1 VETARSAVVV
11 DHRVAHTD
19 TALGLCYI
27 RDVPNTTTLTV
38 RLDSDIKDAARR
50 RASRLGINL
59 STLIENDLRR
69 FINGHPIIIDDD
81 SFVPPERLLAD
92 IEEAEAELARG
103 ETTSVTVSQ
112 LDAYFDSLSQA
123 GS

>member
-1 VETARSAVVV
+1 
-11 DHRVAHTD
+11 
-19 TALGLCYI
+19 
-27 RDVPNTTTLTV
+27 V

-69 FINGHPIIIDDD
+69 FINGLPIIIDDD
-81 SFVPPERLLAD
+81 SYVPSERLLAD
-92 IEEAEAELARG
+92 IEDAETELSRG
-103 ETTSVTVSQ
+103 ETTSVAASQ
-112 LDAYFDSLSQA
+112 LNAYFDSLAQA